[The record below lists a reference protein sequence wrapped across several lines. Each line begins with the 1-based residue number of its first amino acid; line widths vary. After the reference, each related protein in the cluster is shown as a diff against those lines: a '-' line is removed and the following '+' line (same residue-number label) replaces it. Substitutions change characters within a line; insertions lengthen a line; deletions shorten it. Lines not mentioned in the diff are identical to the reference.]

1 MDKVYSWFKSHV
13 PLFLG
18 MVMYGYEI
26 ETKENKIQN
35 KDKIELQR
43 IHASYIY
50 PQSYMCAEIKNSC
63 NKGTMI
69 ENSNDLIA
77 FKATR
82 RSR

>member
-1 MDKVYSWFKSHV
+1 MVKLYSWFKSHV

-35 KDKIELQR
+35 KDKIELQQ
-43 IHASYIY
+43 IHQLIHYISL
-50 PQSYMCAEIKNSC
+50 QSYAEIKNS
-63 NKGTMI
+63 NKETMV

>member
-1 MDKVYSWFKSHV
+1 
-13 PLFLG
+13 

-35 KDKIELQR
+35 KDKIELQQ
-43 IHASYIY
+43 IHHLIPYISA
-50 PQSYMCAEIKNSC
+50 QSYAEIKNS
-63 NKGTMI
+63 NKETMV